1 MFVASTLVQ
10 KEGLHAPSL
19 SLCPCAE
26 PFRVLTFDLAIENGS
41 LIPVV
46 PPSRLTAR
54 AGLFLEFTLLPC
66 AFVPL
71 KASIFWSPPALPDG
85 RWLAWH
91 AGFSIMLL
99 LPLGGFVSKRPS

>member
-46 PPSRLTAR
+46 LPSRLTARLAR

-66 AFVPL
+66 VLAAEGEHILVA
-71 KASIFWSPPALPDG
+71 ASA
-85 RWLAWH
+85 A
-91 AGFSIMLL
+91 
-99 LPLGGFVSKRPS
+99 